1 MSRASTFK
9 DNFLSESLA
18 ITSFWKASKLFP
30 RKRGSAESIAVTNQG
45 PPRSISL
52 RVLCVK
58 MQPFQAS
65 QRQWLLPSKGNKSYL
80 SHRAQFF
87 SIGIFFFNEEADNP
101 VWSNLRERV
110 SPPHLQFTNMHF
122 KTKWTMQLLTVQML
136 LQPNELAFISWCL

>member
-80 SHRAQFF
+80 SHIAQFF
-87 SIGIFFFNEEADNP
+87 SIGIFFFLMKQTILSEVISEKEFLP
-101 VWSNLRERV
+101 H
-110 SPPHLQFTNMHF
+110 HLQFTNMHF